1 MPDSTPR
8 LGLPW
13 LMPAQARKHVTV
25 NEALGRLDAITG
37 AAVASRTLAAQ
48 PSAPAEG
55 DAYILPAGPSGSEWG
70 AFFEHDLA
78 YFQDG
83 AWARVAARAGLTAY
97 VADESALVMFDGGAW
112 TAFSDAIATLGN
124 LQSLGVGTAPDAANP
139 FAAKLNQAL
148 WTARP
153 VAEGGTGDLRYTLNK
168 EGEPETL
175 SLVFQSGWSGRAEI
189 GLTGSDDLSVKTSPD
204 GSSWTTALSVDRW
217 TGALDLAR
225 PLSISGVQT
234 SSLVFTPGG
243 DGVVSI
249 WRLDAPHGPMPRTS
263 TISAVAGDVITLT
276 GPDAPLFTSHNVQSG
291 ASYLRIWNSSVAP
304 QQSAWLKA
312 VPDWGAGDSQL
323 QVTNPAD
330 ITGWSAGDQV
340 RIGELAPNGAWV
352 CAVDIS
358 PMMQQVLGAEFRQTG
373 LVVKAGLIS
382 ESAGDLISLT
392 ADGQPGSY
400 ALSAITAAPGLFAG
414 AGVTLVPCHQA
425 SPISNT
431 NLLFIN
437 EVIAAQAS
445 VELVSVFA
453 VLR

>member
-1 MPDSTPR
+1 MPDFTPR

-48 PSAPAEG
+48 PSAPDEG
-55 DAYILPAGPSGSEWG
+55 DAYILPAGASGSEWE
-70 AFFEHDLA
+70 AFVEHDLA

-124 LQSLGVGTAPDAANP
+124 LQGLGVGTAPDAANP

-204 GSSWTTALSVDRW
+204 GASWTTALKVDRQ
-217 TGALDLAR
+217 TGAVDLAG
-225 PLSISGVQT
+225 PHSIAGAQT

-243 DGVVSI
+243 DNVVTI
-249 WRLDAPHGPMPRTS
+249 WRVDAPRGPLPRTS
-263 TISAVAGDVITLT
+263 TISAVAGDVVTLT
-276 GPDAPLFTSHNVQSG
+276 GSDAPLFTNHSKQSG

-304 QQSAWLKA
+304 EQSAWLKA

-323 QVTNPAD
+323 QVTAAAD
-330 ITGWSAGDQV
+330 IAGWSPGDVV
-340 RIGELAPNGAWV
+340 RIGELAPNGDWV
-352 CAVDIS
+352 CAIDIS
-358 PMMQQVLGAEFRQTG
+358 AMMQQVFAAEFRQSG
-373 LVVKAGLIS
+373 VMVRAALIS
-382 ESAGDLISLT
+382 DSAGDLLRMT
-392 ADGQPGSY
+392 ADGASESY
-400 ALSAITAAPGLFAG
+400 VNAAITTAPGALAG
-414 AGVTLVPCHQA
+414 ASVTIVQCTQA

-431 NLLFIN
+431 NLVFVA
-437 EVIAAQAS
+437 EKFAGQAGLALIS
-445 VELVSVFA
+445 VYGVF
-453 VLR
+453 R